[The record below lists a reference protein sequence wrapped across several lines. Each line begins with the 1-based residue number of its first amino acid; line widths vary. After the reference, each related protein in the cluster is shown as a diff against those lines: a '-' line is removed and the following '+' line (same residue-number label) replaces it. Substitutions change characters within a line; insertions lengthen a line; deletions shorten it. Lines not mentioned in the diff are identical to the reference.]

1 MSKEALESVN
11 ARLIEHFKK
20 VGIENA
26 CYYQPATEDYWT
38 SPKKIAY
45 CNLEPYSV
53 INDSDRVQGVKPLDS
68 ERFYEHWYWSKTGRW
83 TVFTNYIMSR
93 SLNENK
99 TFSEADART
108 FRSELKKEKDGGYE
122 TECGYFEDK
131 MYFNFRYTQSS
142 KVSADNG
149 YIFGKYI
156 NDPFFRQHYRNFV
169 KACEIDVLVVT
180 SKVGAEL
187 LTIIY
192 PELEGIFSYCG
203 EPVTVDGTTFVS
215 IPHPSRFGY
224 KKAVDAAN
232 KIAKAIK

>member
-1 MSKEALESVN
+1 MSKEALMTVN
-11 ARLIEHFKK
+11 EKLIEHFKE

-26 CYYQPATEDYWT
+26 CYYQPSGEDYWSAT
-38 SPKKIAY
+38 KKIAY
-45 CNLEPYSV
+45 CNLEPYSIV
-53 INDSDRVQGVKPLDS
+53 DDDDRVYGFQPLDS
-68 ERFYEHWYWSKTGRW
+68 NRFFLHWYWSKTGRW
-83 TVFTNYIMSR
+83 TVFTNYILSR
-93 SLNENK
+93 SLSEHK
-99 TFSEADART
+99 IFSESDARAL
-108 FRSELKKEKDGGYE
+108 RAELKKENDGGYE
-122 TECGYFEDK
+122 TECGYFDDK

-156 NDPFFRQHYRNFV
+156 NDSFFRQHYRDFV

-187 LTIIY
+187 LKIIY
-192 PELEGIFSYCG
+192 PELKDRFFYCG
-203 EPVTVDGTTFVS
+203 EPVSVDSTTFVS

-224 KKAVDAAN
+224 KKTVAAAV